1 MDLHI
6 AKRTFK
12 IQSSHER
19 RNLTA
24 YPNYIKKSH
33 HLLNGFFF
41 SQCFLLT
48 DVCQIFRFKF

>member
-24 YPNYIKKSH
+24 YLNYIKKSH
-33 HLLNGFFF
+33 HVLNGFFLVSAF
-41 SQCFLLT
+41 F
-48 DVCQIFRFKF
+48 

>member
-24 YPNYIKKSH
+24 YPNYIKKKSS
-33 HLLNGFFF
+33 LTERVFFESVLSSDGCMPNF
-41 SQCFLLT
+41 
-48 DVCQIFRFKF
+48 

>member
-24 YPNYIKKSH
+24 YANYIKKGQH
-33 HLLNGFFF
+33 VLNGFFLVSAF
-41 SQCFLLT
+41 F
-48 DVCQIFRFKF
+48 

>member
-24 YPNYIKKSH
+24 YLNYTQKKSH
-33 HLLNGFFF
+33 HVLNGFFLVSAF
-41 SQCFLLT
+41 F
-48 DVCQIFRFKF
+48 

>member
-24 YPNYIKKSH
+24 YPNNIKKSH
-33 HLLNGFFF
+33 HVLNGFFLVSDF
-41 SQCFLLT
+41 F
-48 DVCQIFRFKF
+48 